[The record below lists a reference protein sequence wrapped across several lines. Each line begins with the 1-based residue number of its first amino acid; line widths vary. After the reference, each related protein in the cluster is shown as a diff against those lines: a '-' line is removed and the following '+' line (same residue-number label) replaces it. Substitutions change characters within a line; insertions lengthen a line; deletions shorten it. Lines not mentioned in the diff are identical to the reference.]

1 MAPVYGSID
10 ELVGGTPLLE
20 LNRWNENKQVRI
32 LAKLEAHNVA
42 GSAKDRVALQM
53 IRQAEAKGTLRPG
66 STIIAPTS
74 GNTGIGLCAMA
85 AARGYRCVI
94 VMPDTMSIER
104 RRILTALGAQLVL
117 TPGSEGMD
125 GSIRRGEELSRE
137 IPGSF
142 LAAQFD
148 DPANPEAHY
157 LTTGPEIWTDTQ
169 GKVDLFIAGIGT
181 GGTISGVGK
190 YLKEQN
196 PDIRI
201 VGVEPEDSPVLTQ
214 GKAGPHGLQG
224 IGAGFIP
231 NTLNRAILDEVI
243 TVSTQDAY
251 AAGRRMGT
259 TEGILCGISSGAA
272 LHAAKIL
279 AQRPENTGKTLVV
292 LLPDSGERYL
302 STAMYDLR

>member
-190 YLKEQN
+190 YLKEKN

-214 GKAGPHGLQG
+214 GKAGPHGIQG

-231 NTLNRAILDEVI
+231 NSLNRAILDQVI

-259 TEGILCGISSGAA
+259 AEGILCGISSGAA

-279 AQRPENTGKTLVV
+279 AQRPENAAKTIVV

>member
-20 LNRWNENKQVRI
+20 LNRWNENKQVWI

-214 GKAGPHGLQG
+214 GKAGPHGIQG

-231 NTLNRAILDEVI
+231 NTLNRAILDQVI

>member
-190 YLKEQN
+190 YLKEKN

-214 GKAGPHGLQG
+214 GKAGPHGIQG

-231 NTLNRAILDEVI
+231 NTLNRAILDQVI

>member
-32 LAKLEAHNVA
+32 LAKLEAHNAA

-66 STIIAPTS
+66 SAIIAPTS

-157 LTTGPEIWTDTQ
+157 LTTGPEIWTATQ

-214 GKAGPHGLQG
+214 GKAGPHGIQG

-231 NTLNRAILDEVI
+231 NTLNRAILDQVI

-272 LHAAKIL
+272 LHAAQIL
-279 AQRPENTGKTLVV
+279 AQRPEHAGKTIVV

>member
-214 GKAGPHGLQG
+214 GKAGPHGIQG

-231 NTLNRAILDEVI
+231 NTLNRAILDQVI

>member
-32 LAKLEAHNVA
+32 LAKLEAHNIA

-196 PDIRI
+196 PNIRI

-214 GKAGPHGLQG
+214 GKAGPHGIQG

-231 NTLNRAILDEVI
+231 NTLNRAILDQVI

-251 AAGRRMGT
+251 AAGRRMGI

>member
-214 GKAGPHGLQG
+214 GKAGPHGIQG

-231 NTLNRAILDEVI
+231 NTLNRAILDQVI

-272 LHAAKIL
+272 LHAAQIL
-279 AQRPENTGKTLVV
+279 AQRPEHAGKTIVV

>member
-10 ELVGGTPLLE
+10 ELVGRTPLLE

-137 IPGSF
+137 IPSSF

-181 GGTISGVGK
+181 GGTISGAGK
-190 YLKEQN
+190 YLKEQSPN
-196 PDIRI
+196 IRI
-201 VGVEPEDSPVLTQ
+201 VGVEPEDSPVLTR
-214 GKAGPHGLQG
+214 GKAGPHGIQG

-231 NTLNRAILDEVI
+231 NTLNRAILDQVI

>member
-125 GSIRRGEELSRE
+125 GSIHRGEELSRE

-214 GKAGPHGLQG
+214 GKAGPHGIQG

-231 NTLNRAILDEVI
+231 NTLNRAILDQVI

-279 AQRPENTGKTLVV
+279 AQRPEHAGKTIVV

>member
-74 GNTGIGLCAMA
+74 GYTGIGLCAMA

-214 GKAGPHGLQG
+214 GKAGPHGIQG

-231 NTLNRAILDEVI
+231 NTLNRAILDQVI

>member
-196 PDIRI
+196 PNIRI

-214 GKAGPHGLQG
+214 GKAGPHGIQG

-231 NTLNRAILDEVI
+231 NTLNRAILDQVI

-251 AAGRRMGT
+251 AAGRRMGI

>member
-32 LAKLEAHNVA
+32 LAKLEAHNIA

-214 GKAGPHGLQG
+214 GKAGPHGIQG

-231 NTLNRAILDEVI
+231 NTLNRAILDQVI

-259 TEGILCGISSGAA
+259 AEGILCGISSGAA

-279 AQRPENTGKTLVV
+279 AQRPENAGKTIVV

>member
-20 LNRWNENKQVRI
+20 LNRWNENKQVWI

-196 PDIRI
+196 PNIRI

-214 GKAGPHGLQG
+214 GKAGSHGIQG

-231 NTLNRAILDEVI
+231 NTLNRAVLDQVI

-279 AQRPENTGKTLVV
+279 AQRPEHAGKTIVV

>member
-85 AARGYRCVI
+85 ADRGYRCVI

-214 GKAGPHGLQG
+214 GKAGPHGIQG

-231 NTLNRAILDEVI
+231 NTLNRAILDQVI

-259 TEGILCGISSGAA
+259 TEGILYGISSGAA
-272 LHAAKIL
+272 LDAAKIL
-279 AQRPENTGKTLVV
+279 AQRPENAGKTIVV

>member
-148 DPANPEAHY
+148 APANPEAHY

-190 YLKEQN
+190 YLKDQN

-214 GKAGPHGLQG
+214 GKAGPHGIQG

-231 NTLNRAILDEVI
+231 NTLNRAILDQVI

>member
-196 PDIRI
+196 PNIRI

-214 GKAGPHGLQG
+214 GKAGPHGIQG

-231 NTLNRAILDEVI
+231 NTLNRAILDQVI

-259 TEGILCGISSGAA
+259 AEGILCGISSGAA

-279 AQRPENTGKTLVV
+279 AQRPENAGKTIVV

>member
-10 ELVGGTPLLE
+10 ELVGRTPLLE

-74 GNTGIGLCAMA
+74 GNPGIGLCAMA

-196 PDIRI
+196 PNIRI

-214 GKAGPHGLQG
+214 GKAGPHGIQG

-231 NTLNRAILDEVI
+231 NTLNRAILAQVI

-259 TEGILCGISSGAA
+259 AEGILCGISSGAA

-279 AQRPENTGKTLVV
+279 AQRPENAGKTIVV

>member
-32 LAKLEAHNVA
+32 LAKLEAHNIA

-196 PDIRI
+196 PNIRI

-214 GKAGPHGLQG
+214 GKAGPHGIQG

-231 NTLNRAILDEVI
+231 NTLNRAILDQVI

-279 AQRPENTGKTLVV
+279 AQRPENAGKTIVV

>member
-181 GGTISGVGK
+181 GGNISGVGK

-214 GKAGPHGLQG
+214 GKAGPHGIQG

-231 NTLNRAILDEVI
+231 NTLNRAILDQVI

>member
-148 DPANPEAHY
+148 DPANPEAHDR
-157 LTTGPEIWTDTQ
+157 TPGPEIWTDTQ

-190 YLKEQN
+190 YLKEKN

-214 GKAGPHGLQG
+214 GKAGPHGIQG

-231 NTLNRAILDEVI
+231 NTLNRAILDQVI

-272 LHAAKIL
+272 LHAAKVL

>member
-117 TPGSEGMD
+117 TPGSQGMD

-214 GKAGPHGLQG
+214 GKAGPHGIQG

-231 NTLNRAILDEVI
+231 NTLNRAILDQVI

-279 AQRPENTGKTLVV
+279 AQRPEHAGKTIVV

>member
-66 STIIAPTS
+66 SAIIAPTS

-214 GKAGPHGLQG
+214 GKAGPHGIQG

-231 NTLNRAILDEVI
+231 NTLNRAILDQVI

-272 LHAAKIL
+272 LHAAQIL
-279 AQRPENTGKTLVV
+279 AQRPEHAGKTIVV

>member
-214 GKAGPHGLQG
+214 GKAGPHGIQG

-231 NTLNRAILDEVI
+231 NTLNRAILDQVI

-279 AQRPENTGKTLVV
+279 AQRPENAGKTIVV

>member
-214 GKAGPHGLQG
+214 GKAGPHGIQG

-231 NTLNRAILDEVI
+231 NTLNRAILDQVI
-243 TVSTQDAY
+243 TVST
-251 AAGRRMGT
+251 
-259 TEGILCGISSGAA
+259 
-272 LHAAKIL
+272 
-279 AQRPENTGKTLVV
+279 
-292 LLPDSGERYL
+292 
-302 STAMYDLR
+302 

>member
-1 MAPVYGSID
+1 MAPVYGSIE

-201 VGVEPEDSPVLTQ
+201 VGVEPEDSPVLPQ
-214 GKAGPHGLQG
+214 GKAGDAVASRGTQG
-224 IGAGFIP
+224 FRIQAKMDC
-231 NTLNRAILDEVI
+231 RQQVVI
-243 TVSTQDAY
+243 
-251 AAGRRMGT
+251 AAGICRNAPQLGLYSLPQC
-259 TEGILCGISSGAA
+259 LCLGR
-272 LHAAKIL
+272 
-279 AQRPENTGKTLVV
+279 AQQRFH
-292 LLPDSGERYL
+292 R
-302 STAMYDLR
+302 

>member
-117 TPGSEGMD
+117 TPGSQGMD

-214 GKAGPHGLQG
+214 GKAGPHGIQG

-231 NTLNRAILDEVI
+231 NTLNRAILDQVI

>member
-214 GKAGPHGLQG
+214 GKAGPHGIQG

-231 NTLNRAILDEVI
+231 NTLNRAILDQVI

-259 TEGILCGISSGAA
+259 AEGILCGISSGAA
-272 LHAAKIL
+272 LQAAKIL
-279 AQRPENTGKTLVV
+279 AQRPENAGKTIVV

>member
-190 YLKEQN
+190 YLKEKN

-214 GKAGPHGLQG
+214 GKAGPHGIQG

-231 NTLNRAILDEVI
+231 NTLNRAILDQVI

-279 AQRPENTGKTLVV
+279 AQRPEHAGKTIVV

>member
-1 MAPVYGSID
+1 
-10 ELVGGTPLLE
+10 
-20 LNRWNENKQVRI
+20 
-32 LAKLEAHNVA
+32 
-42 GSAKDRVALQM
+42 M

-190 YLKEQN
+190 YLKEKN

-214 GKAGPHGLQG
+214 GKAGPHGIQG

-231 NTLNRAILDEVI
+231 NTLNRAILDQVI

-259 TEGILCGISSGAA
+259 AEGILCGISSGAA

-279 AQRPENTGKTLVV
+279 AQRPENAGKTIVV

>member
-32 LAKLEAHNVA
+32 LAKLEAHNIA

-214 GKAGPHGLQG
+214 GKAGPHGIQG

-231 NTLNRAILDEVI
+231 NTLNRAILDQVI

-259 TEGILCGISSGAA
+259 AEGILCGISSGAA

-279 AQRPENTGKTLVV
+279 AQRSENAGKTIVV

>member
-214 GKAGPHGLQG
+214 GKAGPHGIQG

-231 NTLNRAILDEVI
+231 NTLNRAILDQVI

-279 AQRPENTGKTLVV
+279 AQRPENTGKTIVV

>member
-190 YLKEQN
+190 YLKEKN

-214 GKAGPHGLQG
+214 GKAGPHGIQG

-231 NTLNRAILDEVI
+231 NTLNRAILDQVI

-251 AAGRRMGT
+251 AAGRRIGT

-272 LHAAKIL
+272 LHAAKVL

>member
-74 GNTGIGLCAMA
+74 GNTGIGLSAMA

-214 GKAGPHGLQG
+214 GKAGPHGIQG

-231 NTLNRAILDEVI
+231 NTLNRAILDQVI

-279 AQRPENTGKTLVV
+279 AQRPENAGKTIVV